1 VTSPCLSGERKTSFL
16 AALKPKFIKMK
27 KKFLFSLI
35 LCLVFSQNLISQ
47 EKSDS
52 GKKTKSSKEE
62 VDEKEKENKVVRWNF
77 GVNIGVY
84 FANKYP
90 ANFYNGSP
98 SNENNVNYVL
108 SNKYWNDEIKQTLDA
123 GYKVAVSQNGY
134 PTDMHYNFV
143 MSGGLFIRY
152 NLNKNWGV
160 CLDVNYTQLKAEDY
174 LMLDVD
180 TITYLTYRQY
190 VLEPIRG
197 VEQRVHLDL
206 LLQRNFW
213 LKTKIY
219 FFVQGGLNLNYT
231 RVMKSA
237 FYVEGNEYN
246 MVNIYNSSYMPGA
259 YQQEYQVIQGGV
271 GYGFALGGGM
281 GFPLITQ
288 LGIEPGGFI
297 NFNNVNLP
305 GYPDFKLS
313 FGFNV
318 RFLFGNILP
327 REDED

>member
-1 VTSPCLSGERKTSFL
+1 
-16 AALKPKFIKMK
+16 MK
-27 KKFLFSLI
+27 KPLLLFLI
-35 LCLVFSQNLISQ
+35 LSLVLSQDLSAQDNQ
-47 EKSDS
+47 DR
-52 GKKTKSSKEE
+52 GKKSKSSKEE
-62 VDEKEKENKVVRWNF
+62 IDEKEKENKVIRWNF
-77 GVNIGVY
+77 GLNVGVY
-84 FANKYP
+84 FANKYA

-98 SNENNVNYVL
+98 FNENNVNWVL
-108 SNKYWNDEIKQTLDA
+108 SQKYYNDEIKKLLNA
-123 GYKVAVSQNGY
+123 SYKVAVSEDGY
-134 PTDMHYNFV
+134 PTNMHYNFV

-152 NLNKNWGV
+152 NLNKKWGV

-180 TITYLTYRQY
+180 TLTYLTYRQY

-219 FFVQGGLNLNYT
+219 FFIQGGLNLNYT

-237 FYVEGNEYN
+237 FYVEGQEFS
-246 MVNIYNSSYMPGA
+246 MIDIYNGA
-259 YQQEYQVIQGGV
+259 PYQPNSNQQEFQVIQGGV

-288 LGIEPGGFI
+288 LGIEPGGFV

-313 FGFNV
+313 YGFYV

-327 REDED
+327 REDAD

>member
-1 VTSPCLSGERKTSFL
+1 
-16 AALKPKFIKMK
+16 MK
-27 KKFLFSLI
+27 KLLLLFFI
-35 LCLVFSQNLISQ
+35 LTLVLPQNLIAQ
-47 EKSDS
+47 EKKDRD
-52 GKKTKSSKEE
+52 KKSKSSKEE
-62 VDEKEKENKVVRWNF
+62 IDEKEKENKVIRWNF
-77 GVNIGVY
+77 GLNVGVY

-98 SNENNVNYVL
+98 SNENNVNWVL
-108 SNKYWNDEIKQTLDA
+108 SQKSFYDEIKNLLHA
-123 GYKVAVSQNGY
+123 SYKVAVSEDGY

-152 NLNKNWGV
+152 NVNKNWGV

-180 TITYLTYRQY
+180 TLNYLTYRQY

-197 VEQRVHLDL
+197 VEQRIHMDL

-219 FFVQGGLNLNYT
+219 FFLQGGLNLNYT

-237 FYVEGNEYN
+237 FYVEGQEFN
-246 MVNIYNSSYMPGA
+246 MIDIYNGVPYQPNTN
-259 YQQEYQVIQGGV
+259 QQEFQVIQGGV

-281 GFPLITQ
+281 GFPIITQ
-288 LGIEPGGFI
+288 IGIEPGGFI
-297 NFNNVNLP
+297 NYNNVNLP
-305 GYPDFKLS
+305 GYTDFKLS
-313 FGFNV
+313 YGFYV

-327 REDED
+327 REDAD

>member
-1 VTSPCLSGERKTSFL
+1 M
-16 AALKPKFIKMK
+16 KMK
-27 KKFLFSLI
+27 KFILFFFFV
-35 LCLVFSQNLISQ
+35 CLVLSQNLIAQ
-47 EKSDS
+47 DKTGS

-62 VDEKEKENKVVRWNF
+62 VDEKEIENKVIRWNF
-77 GVNIGVY
+77 GINLGVY

-108 SNKYWNDEIKQTLDA
+108 SNKYWNDEIKQALDA
-123 GYKVAVSQNGY
+123 DYKVAVSEGGY

-237 FYVEGNEYN
+237 FYVEGSEYN
-246 MVNIYNSSYMPGA
+246 MVNIYNSSYVPGA

-305 GYPDFKLS
+305 GYADFKLS
-313 FGFNV
+313 YGFNV

>member
-1 VTSPCLSGERKTSFL
+1 M
-16 AALKPKFIKMK
+16 KMK
-27 KKFLFSLI
+27 NFILFSFI
-35 LCLVFSQNLISQ
+35 LCLVYSQNLIAQ
-47 EKSDS
+47 EKTDK

-77 GVNIGVY
+77 GINLGVY

-108 SNKYWNDEIKQTLDA
+108 SNKYWLDEIKQSLNA
-123 GYKVAVSQNGY
+123 SYKVAVSQGGY

-143 MSGGLFIRY
+143 MSGGLFLRY

-180 TITYLTYRQY
+180 TLSYLTYRQY

-219 FFVQGGLNLNYT
+219 FFPSGRT
-231 RVMKSA
+231 
-237 FYVEGNEYN
+237 
-246 MVNIYNSSYMPGA
+246 
-259 YQQEYQVIQGGV
+259 
-271 GYGFALGGGM
+271 
-281 GFPLITQ
+281 
-288 LGIEPGGFI
+288 EPE
-297 NFNNVNLP
+297 LH
-305 GYPDFKLS
+305 
-313 FGFNV
+313 
-318 RFLFGNILP
+318 P
-327 REDED
+327 RHEVCVLC